1 MFSFFNTVLLMCMW
15 TGYKVD
21 DANSV
26 KKGIEALIFTTPVRL
41 HGYDF
46 TIKHSFNKAL
56 KFFEEF
62 EDFGFVTNQ
71 VNPNEF
77 TIIINKANIV
87 FLIAKGI
94 DRRTSDI
101 QKN

>member
-1 MFSFFNTVLLMCMW
+1 MW
-15 TGYKVD
+15 TGHKVG
-21 DANSV
+21 DANSA
-26 KKGIEALIFTTPVRL
+26 KKEIEALIFTTPVRL

-62 EDFGFVTNQ
+62 EDFRFVTKQ
-71 VNPNEF
+71 VNPNEL

-94 DRRTSDI
+94 DRKTPDI